1 MRKYVADRIREIVK
15 LDDPP
20 HKLALAAAVGI
31 FVAFSPWLGL
41 HIVSCLFFAWIFR
54 LNKLVVLTATFVNN
68 PWTVVPMYGFCLWF
82 GIKITGGMAES
93 PEIAWTS
100 LGFRDLFSVLLPYLW
115 PFVAGTVVIGG
126 IAAVLSYF
134 LFFWLVRRYRREEKA
149 VGQGAPPV

>member
-1 MRKYVADRIREIVK
+1 
-15 LDDPP
+15 
-20 HKLALAAAVGI
+20 
-31 FVAFSPWLGL
+31 
-41 HIVSCLFFAWIFR
+41 
-54 LNKLVVLTATFVNN
+54 
-68 PWTVVPMYGFCLWF
+68 
-82 GIKITGGMAES
+82 MAES

-134 LFFWLVRRYRREEKA
+134 LFFWLVRRYRREQKA